1 MMTTLSTI
9 GPGSLP
15 PAIANQTIQVAR
27 PITKTVHGS
36 EVADWSQ
43 EPEEI
48 VTVNGCSVQPMA
60 GDEDRAHRDQLGA
73 RIRLFTPSGV
83 VIGALDRVWL
93 PDHPG
98 ESFRAVSE
106 AMVWNPGFLAHTQF
120 LLAAWE
126 G

>member
-1 MMTTLSTI
+1 MSTLSTI
-9 GPGSLP
+9 GPGKLP
-15 PAIANQTIQVAR
+15 AGIANQSIQIAR
-27 PITKTVHGS
+27 PVTMSVHGS

-43 EPEEI
+43 EPAEI
-48 VTVNGCSVQPMA
+48 VTVLGCSVQPIA

-73 RIRLFTPSGV
+73 RIRLFTPAGV
-83 VIGALDRVWL
+83 AIGALDRVWL
-93 PDHPG
+93 VDHPG

-106 AMVWNPGFLAHTQF
+106 AMTWSPGFLDHVQF